1 MNRRA
6 SRQLLAGGG
15 IVRFRQ
21 TADLCDYHS
30 RTILAGSVTF
40 DGRLS
45 LPVVRPLSFGK
56 ACDVPEAA
64 QTPYPLTGFPIGE
77 TIPIAPMTAADKE
90 VSMRFKAIQVGA
102 LSLFMAAGIYTPAAA
117 SPQILGLLAS
127 AEPAKLTCS
136 SGVCTAEFSSFCLQQ
151 HRKTPTQ
158 GTAYVPSDQ
167 TRLTVSVTDAT
178 GAVRTL
184 PVADK
189 VSVRSLRGYT
199 TVQISVP
206 AGLVASL
213 GKGNATLS
221 VAPHASLV
229 PAAMAGT
236 DDPRLRQ
243 EIALYTGPM
252 RRVASASNE
261 REPVN
266 VQAARLMNK
275 MVNDLPANS
284 DLSQA
289 ERDAVWEQSVKKH
302 TDHVSTPA
310 LAKAATAFRNCRGD
324 YNRYGLNGMRAC
336 MGHEHDRSMIDVT
349 REVWQDQKGGS

>member
-1 MNRRA
+1 MP
-6 SRQLLAGGG
+6 SK
-15 IVRFRQ
+15 Q
-21 TADLCDYHS
+21 T
-30 RTILAGSVTF
+30 
-40 DGRLS
+40 
-45 LPVVRPLSFGK
+45 
-56 ACDVPEAA
+56 
-64 QTPYPLTGFPIGE
+64 Q
-77 TIPIAPMTAADKE
+77 
-90 VSMRFKAIQVGA
+90 
-102 LSLFMAAGIYTPAAA
+102 
-117 SPQILGLLAS
+117 
-127 AEPAKLTCS
+127 
-136 SGVCTAEFSSFCLQQ
+136 
-151 HRKTPTQ
+151 
-158 GTAYVPSDQ
+158 
-167 TRLTVSVTDAT
+167 LTVSVTGAT

-206 AGLVASL
+206 ADVIAKL
-213 GKGNATLS
+213 GKGKATLS

-229 PAAMAGT
+229 PAAMADT
-236 DDPRLRQ
+236 DDPRLQQ

-252 RRVASASNE
+252 RRVASNSNE

-275 MVNDLPANS
+275 MVNDFPAKA

-289 ERDAVWEQSVKKH
+289 ERDAVWEKSVKKN
-302 TDHVSTPA
+302 TGSVSTPA

-349 REVWQDQKGGS
+349 RKVWQDQKGGS